1 MRGLGKRVAN
11 FIVKRM
17 DFKIKNV
24 INNYFIKK

>member
-11 FIVKRM
+11 FAVNRM
-17 DFKIKNV
+17 DFKFKNV